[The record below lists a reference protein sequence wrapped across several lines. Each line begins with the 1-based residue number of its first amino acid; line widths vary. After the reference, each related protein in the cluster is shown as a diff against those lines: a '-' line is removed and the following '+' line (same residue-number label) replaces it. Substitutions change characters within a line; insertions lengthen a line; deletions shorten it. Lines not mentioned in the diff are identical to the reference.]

1 MRKQPKTDYPF
12 NSLPGRGDLEGQNYV
27 VYNSQSVKKKKR

>member
-12 NSLPGRGDLEGQNYV
+12 NSLPDRGDLEGQPD
-27 VYNSQSVKKKKR
+27 NSSQ